1 MPIINVKPDQRVLF
15 VGKTG
20 SGKTYL
26 AEYMSQ
32 PISRLIALDPKPSLR
47 KWEGLETVT
56 SINHPHVRAL
66 KRGENRRIRVPDP
79 QGGMPG
85 WIPWLQLVWQLGDV
99 TLYIDEINLV
109 VYPRRN
115 PPIEFSRL
123 YQQGRERGIGV
134 WGATQRPVNIPLI
147 CVTEAEWIFE
157 FRVGNKADRNLIAD
171 YGDDSGR
178 MAQPIRDEHGFFTFN
193 QSWRE
198 AVYTPRL
205 TKQQETKAHKLV
217 LPSNTQ
223 RRVS

>member
-1 MPIINVKPDQRVLF
+1 MPVINVKPDQRVLF

-56 SINHPHVRAL
+56 SVNHPHVRAL

-123 YQQGRERGIGV
+123 YQQRGNAASAF
-134 WGATQRPVNIPLI
+134 GAQRNVP
-147 CVTEAEWIFE
+147 
-157 FRVGNKADRNLIAD
+157 
-171 YGDDSGR
+171 
-178 MAQPIRDEHGFFTFN
+178 
-193 QSWRE
+193 
-198 AVYTPRL
+198 
-205 TKQQETKAHKLV
+205 
-217 LPSNTQ
+217 
-223 RRVS
+223 